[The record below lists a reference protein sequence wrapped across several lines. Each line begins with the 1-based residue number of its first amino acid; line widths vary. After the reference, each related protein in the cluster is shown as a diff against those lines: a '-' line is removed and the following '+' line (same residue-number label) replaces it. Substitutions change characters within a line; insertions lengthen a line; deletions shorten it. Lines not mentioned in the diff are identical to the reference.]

1 MDFETFIDSVYNKF
15 LEKGVNEID
24 YREIGG
30 YIKFFDTDLYDETIL
45 RLLVPHEFRHPDFT
59 CVHFEL
65 DDDEHEIIDIT
76 DGADVDDI
84 LGRIEKYIDR
94 YYSI

>member
-1 MDFETFIDSVYNKF
+1 MFKAFVDSVYNKF

-24 YREIGG
+24 YRETGG
-30 YIKFFDTDLYDETIL
+30 YIKFFDTDLYDEIIL

-59 CVHFEL
+59 CVYFEL